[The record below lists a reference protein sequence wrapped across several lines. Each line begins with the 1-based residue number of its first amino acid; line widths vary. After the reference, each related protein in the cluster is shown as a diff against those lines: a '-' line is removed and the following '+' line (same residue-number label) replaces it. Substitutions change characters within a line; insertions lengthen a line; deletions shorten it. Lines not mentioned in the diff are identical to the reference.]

1 MLDTGDP
8 APDFY
13 LPAATDPDAEYMLSA
28 AANAGPV
35 VLAFVPSA
43 EQEAASLL
51 EALTALDWASMATQI
66 SVFGIGDDQELLGR
80 LAPDLPF
87 PLLYDP
93 EAYVTDLYGIADRD
107 SGVGPRR
114 ALVLADQG
122 CTIRFA
128 WMASAV
134 SETPPLEDLVDAIQS
149 L

>member
-1 MLDTGDP
+1 MLDVGDP

-35 VLAFVPSA
+35 VLAFVPS
-43 EQEAASLL
+43 EQEAPPLL
-51 EALTALDWASMATQI
+51 DALANLDWGSLADQI
-66 SVFGIGDDQELLGR
+66 SVFGISDDQQALAE

-93 EAYVTDLYGIADRD
+93 EAYVADLYGIADHD
-107 SGVGPRR
+107 SGAGPRR
-114 ALVLADQG
+114 ALVLADQR

-134 SETPPLEDLVDAIQS
+134 SDPPPLDELSDTIRTL
-149 L
+149 

>member
-51 EALTALDWASMATQI
+51 DALTALDWASLADQI
-66 SVFGIGDDQELLGR
+66 SVFGIGDDEQLLAL

-93 EAYVTDLYGIADRD
+93 EAYVSDLYGIADRET
-107 SGVGPRR
+107 GVGPRR
-114 ALVLADQG
+114 ALVLADQR

-128 WMASAV
+128 WMASGPG
-134 SETPPLEDLVDAIQS
+134 EDPPVEALADAIRS

>member
-1 MLDTGDP
+1 MLDAGDP
-8 APDFY
+8 APDFL
-13 LPAATDPDAEYMLSA
+13 LPAATDPGAEYMLSA

-51 EALTALDWASMATQI
+51 NALAALDWASMATQM
-66 SVFGIGDDQELLGR
+66 SVFGMGDDQQLLAR

-87 PLLYDP
+87 PLLVDR
-93 EAYVTDLYGIADRD
+93 EAYVSDLYGIADREA
-107 SGVGPRR
+107 GAGPRR
-114 ALVLADQG
+114 ALVLADQR

-128 WMASAV
+128 WMASDPGE
-134 SETPPLEDLVDAIQS
+134 SPPLEDLVGAIRS